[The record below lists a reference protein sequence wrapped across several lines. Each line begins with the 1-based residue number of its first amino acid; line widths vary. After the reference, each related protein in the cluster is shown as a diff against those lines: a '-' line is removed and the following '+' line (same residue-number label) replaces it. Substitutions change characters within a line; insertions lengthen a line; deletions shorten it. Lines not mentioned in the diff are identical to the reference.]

1 MNENKKKPHNA
12 DLTIESVQSLLS
24 KNEKAEFFDV
34 FWKAWSAN
42 GFGTLAKKDTELL
55 LFGCLKKSLGKHA
68 PTSNHEWARFLRLT
82 PGRVRTVLLESHL
95 RFSHLL
101 DKDESQGVSDKFLA
115 QLDSVDI
122 GDFSK
127 AGGLSSVKVLF
138 LVEDPVMQ
146 MEIDKKIR
154 EIGGYINYLRN
165 REVIVLRLLDFF
177 RILSPEIKEQ
187 SIKKWVAKTAQESKE
202 EDALQNRVRAK
213 EFLNLSGKE
222 QLIEFADDLASLS
235 GVKVLANRLKLILAG
250 NAERSKR

>member
-1 MNENKKKPHNA
+1 MKGKKLQNA
-12 DLTIESVQSLLS
+12 DLTIESVKDFLS
-24 KNEKAEFFDV
+24 EDVKAEFFDV
-34 FWKAWSAN
+34 FWKTWSAN
-42 GFGTLAKKDTELL
+42 GFGTLTKKDTELL
-55 LFGCLKKSLGKHA
+55 IFGCLKKALGDRA
-68 PTSNHEWARFLRLT
+68 PRSNHEWARFLRLT

-95 RFSHLL
+95 RFGHLL
-101 DKDESQGVSDKFLA
+101 DEEESQGVSDTFLA

-122 GDFSK
+122 GDFGKS
-127 AGGLSSVKVLF
+127 GGLGSVSVRF

-146 MEIDKKIR
+146 MEIDRKIK

-177 RILSPEIKEQ
+177 RILSPEIKKQ
-187 SIKKWVAKTAQESKE
+187 SIDKWVVKAAQESKE

-222 QLIEFADDLASLS
+222 QLIAFADDLASLS

>member
-1 MNENKKKPHNA
+1 
-12 DLTIESVQSLLS
+12 
-24 KNEKAEFFDV
+24 
-34 FWKAWSAN
+34 
-42 GFGTLAKKDTELL
+42 
-55 LFGCLKKSLGKHA
+55 
-68 PTSNHEWARFLRLT
+68 
-82 PGRVRTVLLESHL
+82 
-95 RFSHLL
+95 
-101 DKDESQGVSDKFLA
+101 
-115 QLDSVDI
+115 
-122 GDFSK
+122 
-127 AGGLSSVKVLF
+127 
-138 LVEDPVMQ
+138 MQ

-235 GVKVLANRLKLILAG
+235 GVKVLANRLKLILTG